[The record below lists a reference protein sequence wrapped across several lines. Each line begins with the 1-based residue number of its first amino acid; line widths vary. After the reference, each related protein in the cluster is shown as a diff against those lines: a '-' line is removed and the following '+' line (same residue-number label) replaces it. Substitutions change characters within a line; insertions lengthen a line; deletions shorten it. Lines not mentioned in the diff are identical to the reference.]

1 MAFVRLIEWFRTVS
15 SFVFLALYGATS
27 SLPWTSQLIFPYWI
41 TNFYSVTVMRHD
53 SQRCTDRYFFQFFKM
68 YFKIYRRS
76 PSIPRMLS
84 GSWCIVWPCVM
95 NSYSLGAGN
104 GLDNSSNSPN
114 STNGNNI
121 TSSASSQP
129 DIKQH
134 FVTREGYYKNQP
146 IYEYSRPQQSRSS
159 GGGGQQSM
167 QNNNIGQGTQQ
178 QQQNLPVK
186 ISMLHVTDDETGC
199 PERIL
204 FNVGREMFIY
214 AFRSIW
220 QVCWSIQTLSCTLVR
235 STDRP
240 IDWLPG
246 WSRVSSSI
254 DWLDREINVLIDW
267 FVSSGALE
275 HVLPWL
281 SAFGCITS
289 ELFSFCCQVPDLS
302 RPMDRQLHKVSAEK
316 KP

>member
-1 MAFVRLIEWFRTVS
+1 
-15 SFVFLALYGATS
+15 
-27 SLPWTSQLIFPYWI
+27 
-41 TNFYSVTVMRHD
+41 MRYD

-68 YFKIYRRS
+68 YFKSYRRS
-76 PSIPRMLS
+76 PSLPRMLS

-95 NSYSLGAGN
+95 NSYSLGAAN

-146 IYEYSRPQQSRSS
+146 IYEYSRPQQSRLS

-167 QNNNIGQGTQQ
+167 QNNNNIGQGTQQQQ

-220 QVCWSIQTLSCTLVR
+220 QVCWSIKLYHVHLCP
-235 STDRP
+235 RP
-240 IDWLPG
+240 IDWLIKYPVDG
-246 WSRVSSSI
+246 WFRLRLI
-254 DWLDREINVLIDW
+254 DWIERLIYCIDW
-267 FVSSGALE
+267 FVSSGALD

-281 SAFGCITS
+281 LAFGCITS
-289 ELFSFCCQVPDLS
+289 ELFSFCC
-302 RPMDRQLHKVSAEK
+302 
-316 KP
+316 